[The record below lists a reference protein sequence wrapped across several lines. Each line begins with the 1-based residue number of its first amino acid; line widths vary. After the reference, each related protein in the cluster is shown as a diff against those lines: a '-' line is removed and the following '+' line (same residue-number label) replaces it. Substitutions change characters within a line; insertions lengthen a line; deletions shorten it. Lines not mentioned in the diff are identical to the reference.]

1 MTFLRFTS
9 IRNNSAFSADRHT
22 VGAVF
27 AIIILL
33 LMAASVFA
41 DTTDVVDLV
50 VLDSAA
56 VSDTVLFE
64 PPPDK
69 SFAGRVTNPVDLEQ
83 HLTQNPTGALFKSMF
98 VPGWGQFG
106 NRRYT
111 KAAVIFSLEVVCF
124 AASLHYRGQANDAR
138 ERYEAATTIA
148 SRNHWYEFY
157 DNKRKNRNKYA
168 WFVGITVFLS
178 MFDAYVDAH
187 LSGSPLDKRNDKISF
202 EIMPDEA
209 GGVNAQVAFNF

>member
-1 MTFLRFTS
+1 MTFLRFKSTK
-9 IRNNSAFSADRHT
+9 NNSVFSADGYS
-22 VGAVF
+22 VGTAL
-27 AIIILL
+27 AIILL
-33 LMAASVFA
+33 LLMASSVSA
-41 DTTDVVDLV
+41 DTTDVVDSV
-50 VLDSAA
+50 VIDSAE
-56 VSDTVLFE
+56 VSDTILFD

-69 SFAGRVTNPVDLEQ
+69 SYAGRVTNPVDLEQ
-83 HLTQNPTGALFKSMF
+83 HLTQNPTGALFKSML

-111 KAAVIFSLEVVCF
+111 KAAVILSLEVVCF

-138 ERYEAATTIA
+138 DRYEAATTIA
-148 SRNHWYEFY
+148 SRNHWYDFY

-168 WFVGITVFLS
+168 WYVGITIFLS

-209 GGVNAQVAFNF
+209 GGVNALVAFNF